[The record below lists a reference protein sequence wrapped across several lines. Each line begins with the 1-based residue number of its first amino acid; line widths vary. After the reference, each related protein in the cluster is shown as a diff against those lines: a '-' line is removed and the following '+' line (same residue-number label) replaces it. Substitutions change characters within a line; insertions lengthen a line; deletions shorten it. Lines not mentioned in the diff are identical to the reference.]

1 MSLGCESFDR
11 YRLEHAWPKA
21 SGPAGQGLVIQ
32 NDGGTRPTHRGGAA
46 WVAEQAAGAGR
57 SADRADGMSE
67 LIVGTVCGGSDGT
80 SGITGN
86 PAAGIA
92 FDKLVAAG
100 AACIFEE
107 TGELIGCEAIMAAR
121 AATPGPGRRT
131 ARLRSKR
138 PRAITQRWAMAALPP
153 AMPMAG

>member
-1 MSLGCESFDR
+1 VA
-11 YRLEHAWPKA
+11 LERVIRD
-21 SGPAGQGLVIQ
+21 SGRPVETVTIQ
-32 NDGGTRPTHRGGAA
+32 NTGGTRSSI
-46 WVAEQAAGAGR
+46 AAG
-57 SADRADGMSE
+57 RAFVTEQIAALAAAPTVPMAVSE

-80 SGITGN
+80 SGLTGN

-107 TGELIGCEAIMAAR
+107 TGELIGCEGTMADR
-121 AATPGPGRRT
+121 AATRNSPPNCAPAWRRPPAT
-131 ARLRSKR
+131 TRPWAMGRLR
-138 PRAITQRWAMAALPP
+138 Q